1 MVRASNGALA
11 LATTGNYLD
20 TTTNTFKSYSGLSY
34 RAPGSTNW
42 QLSFVDATFSRYDL
56 GFTPDNKPLL
66 TTSHSG
72 LELISTDPQGFWT
85 YTYVGA
91 IDSGGHPL
99 SLAVDS
105 AGQPHICYNY
115 AGSLRYF

>member
-1 MVRASNGALA
+1 LA
-11 LATTGNYLD
+11 IATTGNALD
-20 TTTNTFKSYSGLSY
+20 TASNTFKPYNGLFY
-34 RAPGSTNW
+34 RAPGGTTW
-42 QLSFVDATFSRYDL
+42 QHSFVDSSFSRYDV

-66 TTSHSG
+66 TTSHGG
-72 LELISTDPQGFWT
+72 LELISTDAQGFWT

-91 IDSGGHPL
+91 VDSGSYPL

-105 AGQPHICYNY
+105 AGQPHICYSY